1 MPVLRMFL
9 LAGIAVAACAYAIV
23 RYYSHPPLP
32 MIVQVPVDAGEIPA
46 PDLVAVD
53 Y

>member
-1 MPVLRMFL
+1 MPVVRMFL
-9 LAGIAVAACAYAIV
+9 LAAVAVAASAYAII

-32 MIVQVPVDAGEIPA
+32 MIVQVPVDAGELPA
-46 PDLVAVD
+46 PDLVTVD